1 MSRKPRAITFATKLK
16 NFSKSAKATV
26 TAARLIAQNE
36 VVRSIK
42 RGSEITGAPGQP
54 VDTSALLNSWIESRP
69 APNIWEFSTDLE
81 YAEYIEDGG
90 NDLGPFTLRSEVGGF
105 HSVKLTEASWKEVVE
120 YARQEAQRRGFRQ

>member
-1 MSRKPRAITFATKLK
+1 MSKKPRAIEFAVKLK
-16 NFSKSAKATV
+16 NFSKSTKATV
-26 TAARLIAQNE
+26 TAARLIAQRE

-54 VDTSALLNSWIESRP
+54 VDTSALLNGWIESRP
-69 APNIWEFSTDLE
+69 GPALWEFSTDLE

-90 NDLGPFTLRSEVGGF
+90 NDIGPFTLRSEVGGF